1 MLRSSLPIL
10 ASSLASLACLGDLL
24 DLLHCPPLMLLLFE
38 GGAKAVVVLVAVLV
52 VTGDV
57 VVLSPSATTTIPS
70 LVAVFEEQTPSTFLL
85 PSSLVT

>member
-24 DLLHCPPLMLLLFE
+24 DLLHCPLMLLLFE

-70 LVAVFEEQTPSTFLL
+70 LVPVFEEQTPSTFLL
-85 PSSLVT
+85 SSSLVT